1 MMKMTVRSEPQ
12 ANALNL
18 AGIYDDLHLNEER
31 HFDSFTKLA
40 ASICNAPVSILC
52 LLEQQSIALKSVI
65 GISRQEIQQAYKSFS
80 PAMLKKDIFIIEDV
94 DKQQEL
100 AYPLLLAEKN
110 IRFYAGIPLV
120 SASGRQLGVLCV
132 MDESP
137 KHLSLGQQQSLEL
150 LAQQVVMH
158 LDLKADN
165 QKLLEANEQ
174 LKQSNRNK
182 EKFFS
187 IIAHDLRAPFHGI
200 LGFSEVL
207 VSEIDMLDHK
217 GISDIAQYIHNTSGA
232 TFRLLENLLHW
243 AMAESGNMSYRPQM
257 MNLRQC
263 CQEVMHMLSSAAQ
276 NKNIITHVQVDEA
289 ITLFA
294 DPNMILSV
302 LLNLMS
308 NALKFTHAG
317 GYVNLTAEVQQ
328 DQVLIH
334 VQDTGVGM
342 SEEQIGKFF
351 ATTQPKSV
359 KGTEGERGTGLGM
372 LLCKQFVE
380 KHKGKIQI
388 HSVIGEGTTFTVV
401 LPVLQ

>member
-1 MMKMTVRSEPQ
+1 MKMTVLGEPQ
-12 ANALNL
+12 TSPLNM

-31 HFDSFTKLA
+31 HFDNFTRQA
-40 ASICNAPVSILC
+40 ASICNAPVSLLC
-52 LLEQQSIALKSVI
+52 LLEQQSISLKSVI

-80 PAMLKKDIFIIEDV
+80 PAILKKDIFIIEDASN
-94 DKQQEL
+94 QAQGL
-100 AYPLLLAEKN
+100 AQPLLLAEKN
-110 IRFYAGIPLV
+110 IRFYAGIPLL

-132 MDESP
+132 MDESAR
-137 KHLSLGQQQSLEL
+137 HLSLGQQQSLEL
-150 LAQQVVMH
+150 LAQQVVMY

-207 VSEIDMLDHK
+207 AAEIDILDHK

-243 AMAESGNMSYRPQM
+243 AMSESGNMSYRPQM
-257 MNLRQC
+257 MNLHQC

-276 NKNIITHVQVDEA
+276 NKNIITQVKVDEG
-289 ITLFA
+289 INLYA
-294 DPNMILSV
+294 DPNMMLSV
-302 LLNLMS
+302 LLNMMS

-317 GYVNLTAEVQQ
+317 GYVNLLAEVQQ
-328 DQVLIH
+328 DQLLIH

-342 SEEQIGKFF
+342 STEQIDKFF

-359 KGTEGERGTGLGM
+359 QGTGGERGTGLGM

-380 KHKGKIQI
+380 KHKGRIQI
-388 HSVIGEGTTFTVV
+388 NSVIGEGTTFTVV
-401 LPVLQ
+401 VPLLQ